1 MIFTFGREYGISE
14 ERELCLVLRIFK
26 FHETWNSTREPKL
39 ELARIRLLKILKS
52 LSKIAWKII
61 GASWS
66 PIYAKQCNAS
76 GRVNASF
83 PSRSFKS
90 SLALVKKKIAP
101 ILLHHAFI
109 PVVHAAWFLPPK
121 RILRSSLFDAY
132 VSTFSFVRSFLF
144 EVFIASFYSWNSSI
158 YFEYSLVR
166 FIFFFFLVLLER
178 I

>member
-1 MIFTFGREYGISE
+1 MEFQRL

-61 GASWS
+61 GQLIAN
-66 PIYAKQCNAS
+66 IRETMQCERTS
-76 GRVNASF
+76 KRFLSF
-83 PSRSFKS
+83 SIVQKFSCTR
-90 SLALVKKKIAP
+90 KKKNCTDFTTSRFYSRCTRGVIFATVTHFTLVP
-101 ILLHHAFI
+101 LWCLCINVFI
-109 PVVHAAWFLPPK
+109 RL
-121 RILRSSLFDAY
+121 
-132 VSTFSFVRSFLF
+132 FLF

-166 FIFFFFLVLLER
+166 FISFLVLLER

>member
-1 MIFTFGREYGISE
+1 MEFQRL

-52 LSKIAWKII
+52 FSKIVWKII

-90 SLALVKKKIAP
+90 SLTLVKKKLHRFYYIT
-101 ILLHHAFI
+101 LLFPLYTRRDFCHRNAFYAR
-109 PVVHAAWFLPPK
+109 PSLMPMYQRFHSFVH
-121 RILRSSLFDAY
+121 SSLK
-132 VSTFSFVRSFLF
+132 SS
-144 EVFIASFYSWNSSI
+144 SFYSWNSSI

-166 FIFFFFLVLLER
+166 FIFFLVLLER